1 MKSFSLV
8 PFASK
13 IKIDPTIKITG
24 KIARQNNLLSLE
36 YRLDGTAKIII
47 PDKVASPNRQY
58 NLWQHT
64 CFELFLGLKDST
76 KYWEFNLAPDR
87 SWNVFH
93 FSNYRQDLAQE
104 LAFDTLPFKILPEQD
119 TLQLNLEV
127 DLTKIVSAQHS
138 LEVGITTVIE
148 DQQQQLS
155 YWALNHPGQQADF
168 HCRDS
173 FLIDL

>member
-13 IKIDPTIKITG
+13 IKIDPAIKITG
-24 KIARQNNLLSLE
+24 KITRQNNLLNLK
-36 YRLDGTAKIII
+36 YTLDGTAKIVI
-47 PDKVASPNRQY
+47 PPPVASPTRQY

-64 CFELFLGLKDST
+64 CFEFFLGLKDST

-87 SWNVFH
+87 SWNVFYL
-93 FSNYRQDLAQE
+93 SNYRQDLAQE
-104 LAFDTLPFKILPEQD
+104 LAFKTLPFKILPQQD
-119 TLQLNLEV
+119 TLQLDLKI
-127 DLTKIVSAQHS
+127 DLTKIVSAQQF

>member
-8 PFASK
+8 PFPSK

-24 KIARQNNLLSLE
+24 KIARHNNLLSLE

-47 PDKVASPNRQY
+47 PSQEAFPTRQY
-58 NLWQHT
+58 NLWSHT
-64 CFELFLGLKDST
+64 CFEFFLGLKDSP
-76 KYWEFNLAPDR
+76 KYWEFNLAPAGN
-87 SWNVFH
+87 WNVFYL
-93 FSNYRQDLAQE
+93 SNYRQDLAQE
-104 LAFDTLPFKILPEQD
+104 LAFETLPFAVLPQQD
-119 TLQLNLEV
+119 SLQL
-127 DLTKIVSAQHS
+127 DLKLDLSNIVTAQQC